1 MAARLEDLVNVLH
14 KGRWVLAERSASQR
28 QATRTVIQLRVDAQG
43 PIYAAKYTPEGE
55 GGQRN
60 APKSYSR
67 DPQTSA
73 AALAYFLAGY
83 LGPLPMKKQYK
94 KRSSSEVSR
103 TALPPCVLSL
113 TCSCPVAAGG
123 GQGKRGE
130 GAGPQGAQGGQARA
144 AGAEGAGAE
153 GEQHRE

>member
-1 MAARLEDLVNVLH
+1 M
-14 KGRWVLAERSASQR
+14 
-28 QATRTVIQLRVDAQG
+28 IQLRVDAQG

-94 KRSSSEVSR
+94 ERSSSEVSR
-103 TALPPCVLSL
+103 TALPLCVLSL

-123 GQGKRGE
+123 GQGKRGRRSWTE
-130 GAGPQGAQGGQARA
+130 RRAGRPLSSSCGSRRSRSGKENNPENKRRRPALIGS
-144 AGAEGAGAE
+144 
-153 GEQHRE
+153 